1 MTVEIAN
8 NCRKTPYF
16 SIISSASG
24 REFCNALFRVFLGII
39 RALIF
44 LINHNLFAGQTE
56 AILSVTTSIQ
66 ADLLVSV
73 KWLIPVQPQGAVLE
87 DHCIAIKANKIVA
100 ICSQADAET
109 AISATESIHLPKHA
123 LIPGLINAHGHSPM
137 SLMRGIADDVPLSE
151 WLEESIWPL
160 ESRFVSEDFV
170 LAGANLAIA
179 EMIRSGTTCFADM
192 YFYPDQVAKACL
204 AANLRVQLAS
214 PILDFPTV
222 WAQDA
227 DEYIAKA
234 TKLHDD
240 YRHSELIHTAFG
252 PHAPY
257 TVSDAPL
264 KKLSTLAEE
273 MDLPIHMHVHET
285 AKEVSDALASD
296 GRTPVER
303 LKQLGLLSPRLVCV
317 HATELSSEDIR
328 SLAEAGSHIAHCPE
342 SNLKLA
348 SGFCEVSKL
357 SKAGINVAL
366 GTDGCA
372 SNNDLDMISEMRT
385 AALLAKG
392 VAQDASALPAQQ
404 ALEMATINGARALG
418 LDAMIGSL
426 EVGKYA
432 DMTAIDLD
440 SLNSTPIYNPISQIV
455 YATQA
460 SQVSHV
466 WCSGQQLLKD
476 GEFTGLDIQAIK
488 SASAE
493 WQAKLA
499 AAND

>member
-1 MTVEIAN
+1 M
-8 NCRKTPYF
+8 
-16 SIISSASG
+16 SI
-24 REFCNALFRVFLGII
+24 
-39 RALIF
+39 
-44 LINHNLFAGQTE
+44 
-56 AILSVTTSIQ
+56 TTSIQ
-66 ADLLVSV
+66 ADLLVSA
-73 KWLIPVQPQGAVLE
+73 KWVIPVQPQGAVLE
-87 DHCIAIKANKIVA
+87 DYCVAIKGNKIVA
-100 ICSQADAET
+100 VCSQAEAE
-109 AISATESIHLPKHA
+109 ATINSNEILHLPDHA
-123 LIPGLINAHGHSPM
+123 LIPGLINAHGHSAM
-137 SLMRGIADDVPLSE
+137 ALMRGIADDVPLTE

-160 ESRFVSEDFV
+160 EAKFVSESFV

-192 YFYPDQVAKACL
+192 YFYPDQVAKAAL
-204 AANLRVQLAS
+204 AANIRVQLAS
-214 PILDFPTV
+214 PVLDFETV
-222 WAQDA
+222 WAADA
-227 DEYIAKA
+227 DEYISKA

-264 KKLSTLAEE
+264 KKLSTLANE

-296 GRTPVER
+296 GRTPVAR

-317 HATELSSEDIR
+317 HATTLSNADIA
-328 SLAEAGSHIAHCPE
+328 SLAEAGSHVVHCPE

-348 SGFCEVSKL
+348 SGFCEVAKL

-392 VAQDASALPAQQ
+392 VAKDASALPAHQ

-418 LDAMIGSL
+418 LEAMIGSL

-432 DMTAIDLD
+432 DMTAIDLNT
-440 SLNSTPIYNPISQIV
+440 LNSTPLYNPISQIV

-466 WCSGQQLLKD
+466 WCSGQQLLRD
-476 GEFTGLDIQAIK
+476 GEFNNLDIQAIK

-493 WQAKLA
+493 WQAKLSA
-499 AAND
+499 AHN

>member
-1 MTVEIAN
+1 V
-8 NCRKTPYF
+8 KTPVF
-16 SIISSASG
+16 SIISSDNG
-24 REFCNALFRVFLGII
+24 REFCNALFRIFLGII
-39 RALIF
+39 AALIF
-44 LINHNLFAGQTE
+44 CLNHDLFAGKTE
-56 AILSVTTSIQ
+56 VILSEITRIQ
-66 ADLLVSV
+66 ADLLVSA
-73 KWLIPVQPQGAVLE
+73 KWVIPVQPQGAVLE
-87 DHCIAIKANKIVA
+87 EHCVAIKGNKIVA
-100 ICSQADAET
+100 ICSQIDAET
-109 AISATESIHLPKHA
+109 MINTTEFLHLPKHA
-123 LIPGLINAHGHSPM
+123 LIPGLINAHGHSAM
-137 SLMRGIADDVPLSE
+137 ALMRGIADDVPLTQ

-160 ESRFVSEDFV
+160 EAKFVSESFV

-192 YFYPDQVAKACL
+192 YFYPDQVAKAAL
-204 AANLRVQLAS
+204 NANIRVQLAS
-214 PILDFPTV
+214 PVLDFPTV
-222 WAQDA
+222 WADDA
-227 DEYIAKA
+227 DEYISKA

-240 YRHSELIHTAFG
+240 YRHSELVHTAFG

-257 TVSDAPL
+257 TVSDAAL

-285 AKEVSDALASD
+285 AKEVSDALTTD

-317 HATELSSEDIR
+317 HATQLCDSDIA
-328 SLAEAGSHIAHCPE
+328 SLAEAGSHIVHCPE

-348 SGFCEVSKL
+348 SGFCEVAKL

-392 VAQDASALPAQQ
+392 VAEDASALPAHQ
-404 ALEMATINGARALG
+404 ALEMATLNGARALG
-418 LDAMIGSL
+418 LDTMIGSL

-440 SLNSTPIYNPISQIV
+440 SLNSTPNYNPISQIV

-466 WCSGQQLLKD
+466 WCAGAQLLKD
-476 GEFTGLDIQAIK
+476 GEFTSLDVQSIK
-488 SASAE
+488 SAAVE
-493 WQAKLA
+493 WQAKLSA
-499 AAND
+499 TSSASSD

>member
-1 MTVEIAN
+1 MSVETN
-8 NCRKTPYF
+8 
-16 SIISSASG
+16 
-24 REFCNALFRVFLGII
+24 
-39 RALIF
+39 
-44 LINHNLFAGQTE
+44 
-56 AILSVTTSIQ
+56 IQ
-66 ADLLVSV
+66 ADLLVSA
-73 KWLIPVQPQGAVLE
+73 KWVIPVQPEGVVLE
-87 DHCIAIKANKIVA
+87 DHCVAIRGNKIVA
-100 ICSQADAET
+100 ICSHSDAAAT
-109 AISATESIHLPKHA
+109 INATEVLDLPKHA
-123 LIPGLINAHGHSPM
+123 LIPGLINAHGHSAM
-137 SLMRGIADDVPLSE
+137 SLMRGIADDVPLAE

-160 ESRFVSEDFV
+160 ETQFVSENFV

-192 YFYPDQVAKACL
+192 YFFPDQVAKAAL
-204 AANLRVQLAS
+204 AANIRVQLAS
-214 PILDFPTV
+214 PVLDFPTV

-227 DEYIAKA
+227 DEYIFKA

-264 KKLSTLAEE
+264 QKLSTLAEE

-285 AKEVSDALASD
+285 AKEVSDALSND
-296 GRTPVER
+296 GQTPIAR

-317 HATELSSEDIR
+317 HATELSDEDMA

-348 SGFCEVSKL
+348 SGFCEVAKL
-357 SKAGINVAL
+357 GKAGINVAL

-372 SNNDLDMISEMRT
+372 SNNDLDMLSEMRT

-392 VAQDASALPAQQ
+392 VAGDASALPAQQ
-404 ALEMATINGARALG
+404 ALEMATINGAKALG
-418 LDAMIGSL
+418 LEALIGSL

-432 DMTAIDLD
+432 DMAAIDLD
-440 SLNSTPIYNPISQIV
+440 SLNSTPVYNPISQIV

-466 WCSGQQLLKD
+466 WCSGQLLLKA
-476 GEFTGLDIQAIK
+476 GEFTSLDIQSIK
-488 SASAE
+488 SDSAAWRE
-493 WQAKLA
+493 KLSA
-499 AAND
+499 AGE